1 MKCCE
6 VCETP
11 RGKDGS
17 ASPFYPAPAAAAPRV
32 WSSPSPSSPSF
43 LSSPPSSSSSSSSSF
58 SSASSSSSSL
68 FGGDHPAPLD
78 EVAQRLHICRKR
90 DYRFL
95 SLEALALT
103 ALPAALAQSLAPP
116 PPDVDVGAAA
126 AATTSE
132 PVDTTN
138 ESVDTIDEPGDTTH
152 TTAHTDAALEG
163 RPDNATASSSVV
175 STALRP
181 PAVVLDGARLATQLT
196 TLFLNDNALTSFPV
210 ALARLGQLRE
220 LHMHYNQLT
229 TLPPEIGDFAH
240 LEKLFLSHNA
250 LVSLPPEI
258 GRLTSLQVRSPRPSP
273 THQPVLFTHRT
284 TRHTP
289 HDTHD
294 TTRHTTHA

>member
-1 MKCCE
+1 
-6 VCETP
+6 
-11 RGKDGS
+11 
-17 ASPFYPAPAAAAPRV
+17 
-32 WSSPSPSSPSF
+32 
-43 LSSPPSSSSSSSSSF
+43 
-58 SSASSSSSSL
+58 
-68 FGGDHPAPLD
+68 LD

-103 ALPAALAQSLAPP
+103 ALPDALAQSLAPP
-116 PPDVDVGAAA
+116 PPDVDVDVGAAA

-138 ESVDTIDEPGDTTH
+138 EPVDTTDEPGDTTH

-163 RPDNATASSSVV
+163 TPDDATASSSVV

-229 TLPPEIGDFAH
+229 TLPPEIGDFTH
-240 LEKLFLSHNA
+240 LEKLFLSHNT

-258 GRLTSLQVRSPRPSP
+258 GRLTSLQVRSPQAHSP
-273 THQPVLFTHRT
+273 VCALYSPHDTTHDA
-284 TRHTP
+284 RHTP
-289 HDTHD
+289 HDTRVTAHAHD
-294 TTRHTTHA
+294 TTHRRCRCLTTS